1 MALSERVESSLT
13 EAEQSLRNAL
23 AFAARHEE
31 PYVSHTISKMI
42 MGIDQLKKMD
52 KMFENMED
60 LFKHGEE

>member
-1 MALSERVESSLT
+1 M
-13 EAEQSLRNAL
+13 EQSLRNAL